1 MGEVGGHD
9 LPALGVIRGQFPGIR
24 AAAVFQQ
31 ASLAVSRQR
40 RRSEHFGE
48 ASFRAAPPHFHL
60 PQAVLRH
67 HEALREEQVFG
78 RLRVDVRDAPAIP
91 DDFDRRFQSRHHRS
105 AVDLREPLFC
115 ESRERVGCGLLVET
129 VADREKECEGEKR
142 APEHAQSLTQATRFG
157 QRRE

>member
-78 RLRVDVRDAPAIP
+78 CRSTSSICPEDRLFLAED
-91 DDFDRRFQSRHHRS
+91 H
-105 AVDLREPLFC
+105 LMK
-115 ESRERVGCGLLVET
+115 RVGQARDPGVCVGDAIGFNHL
-129 VADREKECEGEKR
+129 AKYF
-142 APEHAQSLTQATRFG
+142 LTAL
-157 QRRE
+157 